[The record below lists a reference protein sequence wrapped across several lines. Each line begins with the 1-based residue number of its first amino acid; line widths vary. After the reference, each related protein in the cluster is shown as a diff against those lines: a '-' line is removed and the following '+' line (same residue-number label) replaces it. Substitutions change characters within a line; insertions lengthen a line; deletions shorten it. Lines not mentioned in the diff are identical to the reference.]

1 MHTGVLALPFR
12 ASLTLETWALL
23 AQSEPSINSTP
34 LTLEHTLELD

>member
-23 AQSEPSINSTP
+23 AQSEPFHQF
-34 LTLEHTLELD
+34 HTLDPGTHTRA